1 MSGAKTNMSLLKDG
15 LQALLEKLRGS
26 PSELKEFQ
34 KETAVH
40 LLAGQNVILTAPT
53 GAGKTWAA
61 LLPFLYSRE
70 KGALFTD
77 RLIYALPLRSLASDL
92 FRSTKEAC
100 SKVGFNDIEVTLQ
113 TGDNCNDSF
122 FKGDIIFTTIDQLLS
137 GYLNIPLSLPLKLS
151 NINAGASLGSLI
163 VFDEVHL
170 LEPGRSLA
178 TVLEMV
184 DRLHKYAIFLMMTA
198 TLSREAIDI
207 LGEQLKAT
215 KVMVEKEDLSKLPSH
230 ADKERRYRWTGESLS
245 AEAVLNTHDKGRSIV
260 VCNTVTNAQFMYEE
274 IMQKKDGST
283 NVFLLHSRFFP
294 EDRRKQ
300 EEKLSKFFGPHANET
315 DAILVATQAIEAGLD
330 ISADNLHTV
339 LCPANA
345 LIQRAGRCARY
356 AGLRGRGTV
365 WIYDLEKNQSGMEK
379 LGPYRERGNASLIV
393 ATREA
398 FKTLEEKILNFPEE
412 QKLVNEVHETT
423 EKLIL
428 TEDVIPSLSK
438 RREQV
443 NTALRHGDRSSISEL
458 IRDVDSVNIF
468 IHDNPVSI
476 DFNEPWQYLS
486 LPRVSLWS
494 LKHFFGSPSDRW
506 IAQVPTK
513 EPIEDDE
520 PGIRLNWKTV
530 SSIEEMYS
538 SWLICLHPSIAA
550 YKKDRGLILGQDGEP
565 VQHPLR
571 PKREMT
577 FQPEY
582 FCETFIQHA
591 VAVIKQCC
599 FQENRYRRTA
609 QQLEKNLA
617 LPEGMVEHLARI
629 VAALHDTGKL
639 GVRWQKAIRSWQND
653 RDPLNPVFC
662 TGQPLAHSTY
672 SYRTDYFLS
681 KDKKYDKGPHACEG
695 AYAVANALN
704 ALLEVFSGQLSA
716 DVVSGV
722 AVAACSAI
730 ARHHG
735 GRTSRLSEFKLIEEA
750 CRYLNP
756 ALLKAG
762 IVFEL
767 RKSQINHNPKRR
779 DIDNFAMELINEEN
793 SDDAPFIP
801 LYWFLVRRLRLADQ
815 AAMACQKGGEIIV
828 NCNKSS

>member
-1 MSGAKTNMSLLKDG
+1 MNSLREE
-15 LQALLEKLRGS
+15 LQVLLGKLRGS
-26 PSELKEFQ
+26 PSELREFQ
-34 KETAVH
+34 EDTAMH
-40 LLAGQNVILTAPT
+40 LLADRNVILTAPT

-61 LLPFLYSRE
+61 LLPFLYTWE
-70 KGALFTD
+70 KGAPYTD

-100 SKVGFNDIEVTLQ
+100 SKAGFNDVEITLQ

-137 GYLNIPLSLPLKLS
+137 GYLNIPLSLPPKLS
-151 NINAGASLGSLI
+151 NINAGALPGSLI

-215 KVMVEKEDLSKLPSH
+215 KVMVKKEDLLKLPSH
-230 ADKERRYRWTGESLS
+230 ACKERRYCWTGESLS
-245 AEAVLNTHDKGRSIV
+245 AKAVLNAHNEGRSIV
-260 VCNTVTNAQFMYEE
+260 VCNTVTHAQFMYEE

-283 NVFLLHSRFFP
+283 NTFLLHSRFFP

-300 EEKLSKFFGPHANET
+300 EENLSKFFGPHADET
-315 DAILVATQAIEAGLD
+315 NAILVATQVIEAGLD
-330 ISADNLHTV
+330 ICADNLHTV

-356 AGLRGRGTV
+356 AGVRGRGTV
-365 WIYDLEKNQSGMEK
+365 WIYDLEKDQSGREK
-379 LGPYRERGNASLIV
+379 LGPYRGKESASLIMK
-393 ATREA
+393 TREA
-398 FKTLEEKILNFPEE
+398 FKTLGEKILNFPEE
-412 QKLVNEVHETT
+412 QRLVDEVHETA

-428 TEDVIPSLSK
+428 TKEVLPSLNK

-443 NTALRHGDRSSISEL
+443 NAALRHGDRSNISEL
-458 IRDVDSVNIF
+458 IRDVDSVNVF
-468 IHDNPVSI
+468 IHDNPASI
-476 DFNEPWQYLS
+476 DFSEPWQYLS

-506 IAQVPTK
+506 VAQVPV
-513 EPIEDDE
+513 PVEDDE
-520 PGIRLNWKTV
+520 PGVKLNWKTV
-530 SSIEEMYS
+530 SSTEEMYS
-538 SWLICLHPSIAA
+538 NWLICLHPSIAA
-550 YKKDRGLILGQDGEP
+550 YKKDSGLILGQSGEP
-565 VQHPLR
+565 VRLPLR
-571 PKREMT
+571 PKRETT

-599 FQENRYRRTA
+599 SQGNRYRRAA
-609 QQLEKNLA
+609 QQLEINLA
-617 LPEGMVEHLARI
+617 LPEGMVEHLMRI
-629 VAALHDTGKL
+629 VSALHDTGKL
-639 GVRWQKAIRSWQND
+639 GVRWQKAIRNWQND

-695 AYAVANALN
+695 AYAVVS
-704 ALLEVFSGQLSA
+704 ALLEIFRGQLPA
-716 DVVSGV
+716 DVVSSITI
-722 AVAACSAI
+722 AACSAI

-750 CRYLNP
+750 CRHLNP

-762 IVFEL
+762 MDFDL
-767 RKSQINHNPKRR
+767 SKSQINHNPKKR
-779 DIDNFAMELINEEN
+779 DIDDFAMQLINEEN

-828 NCNKSS
+828 N